1 MKIHNLQTQ
10 AGRNIYAESD
20 EERQKRKEV
29 EGKLM
34 AMGMLPKGKPVT
46 FKEFKSRAT
55 VLRYGKKPLYIV
67 FVGDP
72 KHNMFGFYPE
82 ISTKANA
89 IKDAYKKYKKLVNGD
104 LSDMED
110 DTAWGDSGY
119 PMSYRRIHK
128 KIWGVDKQG
137 ILRVV

>member
-1 MKIHNLQTQ
+1 MKIHYLQTQ
-10 AGRNIYAESD
+10 ADRNIYAESD

-34 AMGMLPKGKPVT
+34 AMGMLPKGQPVT
-46 FKEFKSRAT
+46 FKEFKERANT
-55 VLRYGKKPLYIV
+55 LRYGKRPLYII

-82 ISTKANA
+82 ISTKAKA
-89 IKDAYKKYKKLVNGD
+89 IKDAYKSYKKLVNGD

-110 DTAWGDSGY
+110 EYVVWGDSGY
-119 PMSYRRIHK
+119 PMAYRRIYK
-128 KIWGVDKQG
+128 KNWGVA
-137 ILRVV
+137 VN